1 LKIDGKRVR
10 AAIAAAEEGTT
21 ARIGVHVS
29 EKDVRSALE
38 HAEERF
44 QHAQMHKHP
53 AGNAVLIL
61 VAPKSRKVA
70 VYGGPAAH
78 ERLGDAFWNSVVDE
92 MTPLFAQDRPTDAL
106 VRGIEHLGA
115 ALRKQFPAEPHS

>member
-1 LKIDGKRVR
+1 MH
-10 AAIAAAEEGTT
+10 AAILAAEAGTT

-29 EKDVRSALE
+29 EKDVRNALG

-44 QHAQMHKHP
+44 QHAQMHRHP
-53 AGNAVLIL
+53 DGNAVLIL

-70 VYGGPAAH
+70 VYGGAAAH
-78 ERLGDAFWNSVVDE
+78 ERLGEPFWNSVVDE

-106 VRGIEHLGA
+106 VHGIERLGD
-115 ALRKQFPAEPHS
+115 ALREQFPAQTRA